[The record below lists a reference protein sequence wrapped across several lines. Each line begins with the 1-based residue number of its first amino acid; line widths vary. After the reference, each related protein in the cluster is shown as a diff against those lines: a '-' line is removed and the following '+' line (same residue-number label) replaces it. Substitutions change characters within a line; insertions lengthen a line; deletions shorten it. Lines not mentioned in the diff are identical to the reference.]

1 MKKAADATYCFGK
14 RHLITILG
22 FTLCALQSANRVVV
36 GVAIVAMVKHGHI
49 SKTMHRNT
57 SELSC
62 PLPETAPNTTLRS
75 KFQGELEWD
84 TKQQGYV
91 LSVGFFGFLLT
102 LIIGGKAADTFGAKS
117 PLVVSN
123 IIIGVCT
130 FLSPFAA
137 WWSIYAI
144 IAVQLMRGLTQ
155 GFFTPAVYRLMSD
168 WYPRS
173 ERGFLSTLVLCGY
186 AFGVVVG
193 GIVTG
198 WLCDVPQLGWP
209 SAFYFWGACT
219 TGFAILLHFILYEI
233 PQNHPT
239 ITEAE
244 LNYITEGQDNK
255 MSKKRPPTPWKK
267 IFSSVHI
274 YAYLYGFF
282 GYYWA
287 ASYFMSVHP
296 TFVGTILHFSMTENG
311 VVSCL
316 PVLMTGIS
324 GLIASLMSNWLSK
337 NNYIGVDKLRKTF
350 TAVGAFGFSIC
361 VVGIILAGCDT
372 VINILCFTLAA
383 FIIGVS
389 LSGVAIASI
398 DMSPVFAGFLTGIGT
413 CIASIST
420 FILPILTG
428 YLTTNET
435 LGEWHSVFWITFAVV
450 LSSGFV
456 FIVFGSAEVQP
467 WNFPEGKPLMK
478 KITDEKNRNAAQDV
492 LLQANNLQEI

>member
-1 MKKAADATYCFGK
+1 MKKPAADATYCFGK

-49 SKTMHRNT
+49 NQTMLRNT

-102 LIIGGKAADTFGAKS
+102 LIIGGKAADTLGAKS

-137 WWSIYAI
+137 WWNIYAI
-144 IAVQLMRGLTQ
+144 IVVQLMRGLTQ

-198 WLCDVPQLGWP
+198 WL
-209 SAFYFWGACT
+209 ACT

-267 IFSSVHI
+267 IFSSIHI
-274 YAYLYGFF
+274 YAYFYGFF

-350 TAVGAFGFSIC
+350 TSVGAFGFSIC

-372 VINILCFTLAA
+372 VINIF
-383 FIIGVS
+383 
-389 LSGVAIASI
+389 
-398 DMSPVFAGFLTGIGT
+398 FAGFLTGIGT

-456 FIVFGSAEVQP
+456 FIIFGSAEVQP

-478 KITDEKNRNAAQDV
+478 KITDEKKINAAEDV